1 MLKRHQV
8 LLSDW
13 QEDYIKFLSKTY
25 DVSTSEAIRVQ
36 LCVAILA
43 VVPLLFPEYK
53 SNFKIEDILK
63 ATKKWAKGEM
73 ENDDQHRTLSKIYF
87 EARKAVEF
95 RLSKENKQKRSNT
108 SFAYD

>member
-13 QEDYIKFLSKTY
+13 HQDYIKFISKRY
-25 DVSTSEAIRVQ
+25 DISTSEAIRVQ
-36 LCVAILA
+36 MCIAILA

-53 SNFKIEDILK
+53 SNLRIDDILK
-63 ATKKWAKGEM
+63 MAKKWAKGEVEM
-73 ENDDQHRTLSKIYF
+73 EDQHKILSKIYF

-95 RLSKENKQKRSNT
+95 RLSKTKE
-108 SFAYD
+108 

>member
-13 QEDYIKFLSKTY
+13 HQDYIKFLSKTY

-36 LCVAILA
+36 MCVSILA

-53 SNFKIEDILK
+53 SNMGINEILK
-63 ATKKWAKGEM
+63 ATKKWAKGEL
-73 ENDDQHRTLSKIYF
+73 ENEDQHKILSKIYF
-87 EARKAVEF
+87 EARKAAEF
-95 RLSKENKQKRSNT
+95 RQSKIKERKK
-108 SFAYD
+108 